1 MNIYV
6 DMGNFTT
13 IARCENG
20 EITIPTLL
28 RESTDRVYQGAF
40 IIDEYQGLP
49 YVVGD
54 LNASKNVNINLS
66 KMDLPHKLT
75 MLTAVHQLVENKQH
89 INLYIGMPIKS
100 YYNIPHREEYCE
112 FMNDEEVTLT
122 INNETKTF
130 YIDSITALP
139 ESVGYIF
146 LNPSDQP
153 IGVIDIGH
161 TTIDAGVFKNGMP
174 IMESIFTENKGA
186 DKLKTQVKSE
196 LNNKLLLNIQDYQ
209 IDDIIDHG
217 MYGKH
222 HDAADEII
230 NQCYRQY
237 MSDIVHMM
245 VKHDWE
251 IDSLPVVWTGGGA
264 NIIKNV
270 VNQVDT
276 FIASDNAC
284 YDNIDGFQELGVLV
298 HGN

>member
-1 MNIYV
+1 MKLTIIYKKGGNNMNIYV

-40 IIDEYQGLP
+40 IIEEYQGLP

-75 MLTAVHQLVENKQH
+75 MLTAVHQLVENKQHIDELPLTLLTAVHQLVENKQH

-186 DKLKTQVKSE
+186 DK
-196 LNNKLLLNIQDYQ
+196 
-209 IDDIIDHG
+209 
-217 MYGKH
+217 
-222 HDAADEII
+222 
-230 NQCYRQY
+230 
-237 MSDIVHMM
+237 
-245 VKHDWE
+245 
-251 IDSLPVVWTGGGA
+251 
-264 NIIKNV
+264 
-270 VNQVDT
+270 
-276 FIASDNAC
+276 
-284 YDNIDGFQELGVLV
+284 
-298 HGN
+298 